1 MCLGREVLHL
11 CVCVHRWV
19 CAPSSALTQVSWDRG
34 PEHSSE
40 PSAAFSSL
48 HTAGIQGREGPCLP
62 TWPWRA
68 AVCVVGAESP
78 SWGCPESSWGDLSC
92 CLDGPQRWQGAHPT
106 SQWTKSLGRAGKM
119 PDLSPIAALSA
130 GQAGESNTGP
140 CSSRPNRGAVTTRT
154 PSTAISQ
161 VPQLSQR

>member
-1 MCLGREVLHL
+1 MVVPPPVPQAGSSLEGLDHPRNAEEPLNTLQEPMDPLEMEGQWLCLGREVLHL
-11 CVCVHRWV
+11 SVCVHRWV

-78 SWGCPESSWGDLSC
+78 PG
-92 CLDGPQRWQGAHPT
+92 
-106 SQWTKSLGRAGKM
+106 
-119 PDLSPIAALSA
+119 AALRAPGEIFPAALMAPNDGKELIPPHS
-130 GQAGESNTGP
+130 GQ
-140 CSSRPNRGAVTTRT
+140 RGLGGLGKCLV
-154 PSTAISQ
+154 
-161 VPQLSQR
+161 